1 MPDLTK
7 GAQHTVDSTKP
18 LYDAVVKATYDN
30 TKGDQLAATRAG
42 VSALTDHIKAP
53 AIATNIV
60 GTFLSSVASVLAVAV
75 RTFTEIKADSQNGI
89 HDLTASLLGDALL
102 LDIKGADIPASTQD
116 AGQASVNAALGAKF
130 VDAIKSFVGADGA
143 VTGDSAEKGAA
154 ALVGLAMQ
162 MSVNTAFYAAAGGCI
177 PEVHLDELK
186 ELGEQL
192 EKSLGLGRL
201 IRRALTPLI
210 QQTVALPLQHKYAA
224 QYRQNIL
231 GTGELAKAVLADRMP
246 GDSARTL
253 LTQHGLT
260 DDQITE
266 LLEQH
271 TPRLKPEEFE
281 HIAALERGS
290 VDSSFSADVADG
302 APGVV
307 RQSRTKLLTWK
318 RLSGERN
325 RVLTAVL
332 SNIKQGFAPVS
343 DLDGWLSRFGIPEDE
358 ATLWRLAA
366 GYEAESVRKRISEG
380 DMLFLYE
387 AAQVTDE
394 DVREFLKDEGYSLV
408 DIERKLTFFR
418 LKSIEASHK
427 TTGGAAARAAHIHA
441 EHVAFVTDTIT
452 GLWERNPTK
461 AELDYW
467 VTLLDTNERTKGDFK
482 TELKA
487 LDTSGPAIPQAV

>member
-1 MPDLTK
+1 MADLTDVSK
-7 GAQHTVDSTKP
+7 NAVEAAGHG
-18 LYDAVVKATYDN
+18 YDAAFKLVNDKTTDAR
-30 TKGDQLAATRAG
+30 LAAE
-42 VSALTDHIKAP
+42 KA
-53 AIATNIV
+53 A
-60 GTFLSSVASVLAVAV
+60 SVAASHLMGSNVVTQVLGAAVSLM
-75 RTFTEIKADSQNGI
+75 ADSAAVIVDQITQIKKDGGKGI
-89 HDLTASLLGDALL
+89 HDLIAATLGDALL
-102 LDIKGADIPASTQD
+102 IEIDPADIPLGEGAKGR
-116 AGQASVNAALGAKF
+116 AEINAALGKKF
-130 VDAIKSFVGADGA
+130 VDAIKLFTGAEGP
-143 VTGDSAEKGAA
+143 VTGESAEKGAA
-154 ALVGLAMQ
+154 ALVGLAML
-162 MSVNTAFYAAAGGCI
+162 MSANTGFLAVVGGSV
-177 PEVHLDELK
+177 PGFHWDELK
-186 ELGEQL
+186 ELGEML
-192 EKSLGLGRL
+192 DKTIGVGRL

-224 QYRQNIL
+224 QFRQNIL

-271 TPRLKPEEFE
+271 TPRLKAEEFE
-281 HIAALERGS
+281 HIGALERGP

-302 APGVV
+302 APDVV

-325 RVLTAVL
+325 RILTAVL
-332 SNIKQGFAPVS
+332 SNIKQGFAEVS
-343 DLDGWLSRFGIPEDE
+343 DLDGWLARFGIPEDE
-358 ATLWRLAA
+358 STLWRLAA

-394 DVREFLKDEGYSLV
+394 DVREFLKDEGYSLI

-418 LKSIEASHK
+418 LKAIEASHK
-427 TTGGAAARAAHIHA
+427 TTGGAAARAAHLHA

-452 GLWERNPTK
+452 GLWERKPTK

-467 VTLLDTNERTKGDFK
+467 VRLIDTGERTKADFK

-487 LDTSGPAIPQAV
+487 LDTDGPAIPQP